1 MKLHAKFDVRD
12 ERPPKA
18 ARRLLVA
25 EVMAT
30 RSLSPHMRRITI
42 TSSAFGE
49 FAVSRPAQWVKVFVP
64 SFGEERSSGRA
75 YTIRSFCAE
84 AALMEI
90 DFVLH
95 GDGPCSS
102 WAARAKDGDVVQ
114 IAGPRGGFR
123 LQPTLQHL
131 LIGGDETALPA
142 IGAILES
149 LPAGIRVEAFIEI
162 PDDLDMQFLYSAAD
176 VVITWL
182 SRGGIAAGTS
192 TLLQD
197 AMTAAKL
204 PGETSEVWVAA
215 EASAARCI
223 RRHFHSERGLDRQR
237 INASGFWKKGETD
250 FRDAEGDQ

>member
-1 MKLHAKFDVRD
+1 MKIHPQFGMRD
-12 ERPPKA
+12 ERLPKA

-25 EVMAT
+25 EVRAVQ
-30 RSLSPHMRRITI
+30 RLSPHMRRITI
-42 TSSAFGE
+42 ASSAFE
-49 FAVSRPAQWVKVFVP
+49 AVSRPAQWVKVFVP
-64 SFGEERSSGRA
+64 SFEEDRSSGRA

-84 AALMEI
+84 TALMEI

-102 WAARAKDGDVVQ
+102 WAARAKEGDVVQ

-123 LQPTLQHL
+123 LQPTLHHL

-149 LPAGIRVEAFIEI
+149 LPAGISVEAYIEI
-162 PDDLDMQFLYSAAD
+162 PDARDMQFLYSAAD

-182 SRGGIAAGTS
+182 PRGGIAAGAS

-204 PGETSEVWVAA
+204 PSETSEVWVAA
-215 EASAARCI
+215 EASAARCV
-223 RRHFHSERGLDRQR
+223 RRHFHSERGLARQR
-237 INASGFWKKGETD
+237 ITASGYWKKGETD